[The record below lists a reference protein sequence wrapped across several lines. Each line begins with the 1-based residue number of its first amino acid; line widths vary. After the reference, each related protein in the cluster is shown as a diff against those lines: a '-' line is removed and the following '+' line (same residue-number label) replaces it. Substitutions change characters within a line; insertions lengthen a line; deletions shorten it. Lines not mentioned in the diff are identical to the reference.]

1 MQSFTQHVTL
11 SEARGPDLKRLSA
24 PSAAEPALSTAEGHP
39 QGDN

>member
-11 SEARGPDLKRLSA
+11 SEARGPDLKRLPA
-24 PSAAEPALSTAEGHP
+24 PSGAAHP